1 MSYLPT
7 HRQHKRSK
15 SDGGAEVSRQSDP
28 YNLQKKI
35 LDDEEVKF
43 VISFVFFCF
52 SSINLILLSVVVIK

>member
-43 VISFVFFCF
+43 VISFFVCLFFEC
-52 SSINLILLSVVVIK
+52 